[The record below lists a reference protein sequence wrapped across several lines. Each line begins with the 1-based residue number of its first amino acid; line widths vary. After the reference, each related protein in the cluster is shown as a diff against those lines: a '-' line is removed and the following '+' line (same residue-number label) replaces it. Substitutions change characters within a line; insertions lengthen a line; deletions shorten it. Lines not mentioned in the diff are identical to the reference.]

1 MRSNELNRDIALL
14 LERIQSRESA
24 MIENTISLSN
34 INSGSFNLNG
44 VKHVQN
50 ELARLFGELSEEY
63 EEIPLDNFERMTNSG
78 AIERIELA
86 PAQVFRSRP
95 QAPLQILCTGHS
107 DTVFPESSAFQE
119 CWFDGELLRGPG
131 VADMKGGLMVLLEA
145 LRALDASS
153 FKNAFGFTVL
163 ISPDE
168 EIGSLCSA
176 KLLERFA
183 KEAHYG
189 LTYEPALADGTLAGA
204 RKGSGNF
211 ALSASGK
218 SVHAG
223 REFFSGKNAVTAIA
237 RCALAL
243 EALTEKEQGIT
254 VNIGELVG
262 GGPVN
267 IVPDSAVCRFNV
279 RIESS
284 ENQLEIQQKI
294 EQIIARV
301 VHETQCE
308 IQLQGGFNRP
318 PKAMTPKQ
326 EQMFLLLKDCGKDL
340 GLDIQW
346 RATGGC
352 CEGNNLAAAGLLNID
367 TLGVRGANIH
377 SDKEYA
383 CVDSFVERA
392 QLSALLITRLI
403 DSNLRN

>member
-267 IVPDSAVCRFNV
+267 IVPDSAV
-279 RIESS
+279 
-284 ENQLEIQQKI
+284 
-294 EQIIARV
+294 